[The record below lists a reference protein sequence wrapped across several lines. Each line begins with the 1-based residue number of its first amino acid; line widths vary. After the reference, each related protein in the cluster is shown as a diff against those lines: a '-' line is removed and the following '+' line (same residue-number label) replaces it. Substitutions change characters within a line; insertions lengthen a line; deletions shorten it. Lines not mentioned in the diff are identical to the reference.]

1 MMTSDDEDYGDYD
14 DDGLLSASSDERQR
28 LLWLLVTGAF
38 VWVFSRF
45 LRLFHYFYCGAHF
58 TNSSSRSPLPGL
70 GKLMFP
76 PVFKQKRVR
85 KRTIKKPSNE
95 KLPNTPLINRYSS
108 SSELAS
114 SLELPDDPNGEVFMT
129 FLIHKLSKSH

>member
-1 MMTSDDEDYGDYD
+1 MKTTATMMMMGFYLLLPMNGSGCCGCSLPELLFRFFRGFYDFFTIFIAVLTSLT
-14 DDGLLSASSDERQR
+14 LL
-28 LLWLLVTGAF
+28 LGV
-38 VWVFSRF
+38 
-45 LRLFHYFYCGAHF
+45 
-58 TNSSSRSPLPGL
+58 PLPGL

-114 SLELPDDPNGEVFMT
+114 SLELPDDPNVEVFMT